1 MTALD
6 QATGQAAVGRI
17 NLAVSSE
24 APGARKR
31 SPHGSI
37 MSSEWA
43 RWREQVLDTAA
54 RLDEI
59 DYFRLLGCPPEPS
72 PATLRTC
79 FRRLATSYHPDRYR
93 QVDPVLYTALE
104 TIYRRITEAYAVLR
118 DPHDRE
124 AYSAGLS
131 QGFVRFDRARTRAAR
146 ARTSDG
152 RARANRG
159 RPATLPTG
167 LQRARPQRPIH
178 GARGDPYGAP
188 VRAER
193 APIRILA
200 EQLKGG

>member
-1 MTALD
+1 
-6 QATGQAAVGRI
+6 
-17 NLAVSSE
+17 
-24 APGARKR
+24 
-31 SPHGSI
+31 

-59 DYFRLLGCPPEPS
+59 DYFRLLGCPPDPS

-118 DPHDRE
+118 DPHDRA

-131 QGFVRFDRARTRAAR
+131 QGFVRFDRARAHELLERARQTVEPGQTEAGRRHYQQACAAR
-146 ARTSDG
+146 DRNDRYTAREEIRMALLFEPSE
-152 RARANRG
+152 
-159 RPATLPTG
+159 
-167 LQRARPQRPIH
+167 PQFL
-178 GARGDPYGAP
+178 
-188 VRAER
+188 
-193 APIRILA
+193 ILA